1 MPKLGQHF
9 HIPSGLVSETEV
21 EPFMYF
27 ARMQAFLEYPLGEL
41 PRRHQGEIAPEGKH
55 QHRINPR
62 PLQPAKLLRQ
72 RCKQFRTR
80 FRFQNSRRVRFE
92 RNRYGLSAIGSRPQY
107 DFSQHVGMGTV
118 DAVEISHTDERGPE
132 VRRYLFKFVKYVH
145 KRKKPVSGP
154 EVRF

>member
-92 RNRYGLSAIGSRPQY
+92 RTATAFPPLARARNTISPSTWAWARWTPSKFPTLMN
-107 DFSQHVGMGTV
+107 VGPKFAGT
-118 DAVEISHTDERGPE
+118 SSS
-132 VRRYLFKFVKYVH
+132 L
-145 KRKKPVSGP
+145 
-154 EVRF
+154 